1 MDVKAVMDKKVTPGS
16 HRILNYFVM
25 TFVLVGSSIWLTSWA
40 LQPESVGEAA
50 APDPRAHPEAVIQV
64 YGANVWGWRGN
75 FAIHTWVA
83 TKARDASNYRIYQVI
98 GWRLRRGRPVVSVTD
113 GDPAKPWFGSPAI
126 LLQDIR
132 GDKAD
137 LLIDRIDAAVE
148 RYPFASA
155 YKMWPGPNSN
165 SFVAWIGLQVPEL
178 ELSLPAK
185 AIGQAWM
192 KSEYPALI
200 AAPGQ
205 SL

>member
-1 MDVKAVMDKKVTPGS
+1 MDKLVTTLFQ
-16 HRILNYFVM
+16 RIIYY
-25 TFVLVGSSIWLTSWA
+25 VLLTVILLGSSIWLTSWA
-40 LQPESVGEAA
+40 LQPESAGEAD

-83 TKARDASNYRIYQVI
+83 TKARDAPGYRIYQVI
-98 GWRLRRGRPVVSVTD
+98 GWRLRRGRPVVSVTN

-126 LLQDIR
+126 LLHDIR
-132 GDKAD
+132 GPQAD
-137 LLIDRIDAAVE
+137 LLIDRIDVAVE

-178 ELSLPAK
+178 GLSLPAK

-192 KSEYPALI
+192 KSEYPALVT
-200 AAPGQ
+200 APDQ